1 MSARQ
6 TRTATVPRLAQR
18 SEARA
23 TYARILDAAQHA
35 FAEQGPSVSLAEIA
49 RRAGVGAG
57 TVYRCFPTKAGL
69 LEAVLEQRIE
79 RLNALAANHLKHRD
93 PGVAFF
99 DFCIEV
105 VSSAPVEETPCDL
118 LTLGDGWPRAR
129 VHGAGMRFHQGL
141 TLLLAAAQHNGAVRT
156 DISVSDVL
164 GLFTA
169 CVAAQRLPG
178 QAAPIGRTAALI
190 LDSLRADRNSTA
202 TLTTAS
208 GRDERDG
215 DRDGHGCHMCGS
227 VLSQSGTGRRARYC
241 SPACRQKAHRERTR
255 LAGPSSTVA

>member
-1 MSARQ
+1 MPRPI
-6 TRTATVPRLAQR
+6 RTATVPRLAPR
-18 SEARA
+18 AEARA
-23 TYARILDAAQHA
+23 TYARILDAAQQA
-35 FAEQGPSVSLAEIA
+35 FAEQGASVSLAEIA

-79 RLNALAANHLKHRD
+79 RLNALAADHLKHRD

-99 DFCIEV
+99 DFCVEV
-105 VSSAPVEETPCDL
+105 VASAPTEETPCDL

-141 TLLLAAAQHNGAVRT
+141 TLLLAAAQHHGAVRA
-156 DISVSDVL
+156 DISVADVL
-164 GLFTA
+164 GIFTA
-169 CVAAQRLPG
+169 CTAAQRLPG
-178 QAAPIGRTAALI
+178 QTAPIGRTAALI

-202 TLTTAS
+202 TLDAIS
-208 GRDERDG
+208 GGRDRAAV
-215 DRDGHGCHMCGS
+215 DRADDACHTCGS
-227 VLSQSGTGRRARYC
+227 ALSRSGIGRRARYC

-255 LAGPSSTVA
+255 LAGPASTVA